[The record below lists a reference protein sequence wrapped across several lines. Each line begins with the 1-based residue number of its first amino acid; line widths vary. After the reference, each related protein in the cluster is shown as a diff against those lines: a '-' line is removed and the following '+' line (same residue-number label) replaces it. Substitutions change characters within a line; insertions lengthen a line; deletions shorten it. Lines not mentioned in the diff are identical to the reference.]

1 MECKGLLFDLDGTLV
16 DSLIAVE
23 RAWINWAK
31 AHQCDPQEVVD
42 YIHGKQ
48 AVTSLR
54 HFMKG
59 ASEEDIQK
67 EFRYLEHIESTD
79 TDGIIDLPGARA
91 LLDKLN
97 ELSVPWAIV
106 TSGSMPVARAR
117 ANAGNLPIP
126 DIFVT
131 AEQVT
136 RGKPEPDAYLLGA
149 KQLGFKPEECIVIE
163 DAPAGIASALAAGC
177 QVIAVNAPENTPK
190 LNQVDKAL
198 SSLEQIKVAYKAGIV
213 TLNFV

>member
-23 RAWINWAK
+23 RVWITWAK
-31 AHQCDPQEVVD
+31 AHQCDPQEVINF
-42 YIHGKQ
+42 IHGKQ

-79 TDGIIDLPGARA
+79 TDGIVDLPGARA
-91 LLDKLN
+91 LLARLN
-97 ELSVPWAIV
+97 TLSVPWAIV
-106 TSGSMPVARAR
+106 TSGSNSVARAR
-117 ANAGNLPIP
+117 VNAGKLPTPEVFI
-126 DIFVT
+126 T
-131 AEQVT
+131 AEQVA

-149 KQLGFKPEECIVIE
+149 KQLGFSPQECVVIE

-177 QVIAVNAPENTPK
+177 QVIAVNAPENTPG
-190 LNQVDKAL
+190 LNQVDRIL
-198 SSLEQIKVAYKAGIV
+198 RSLEQIAVDYKAGIA
-213 TLNFV
+213 TLNFS